1 MIRRAE
7 HGSSRHV
14 DATQAQ
20 PERQRVTNAQWTCGA
35 RPRAAPLACTHCC
48 HRARGAVRL
57 VAAAC
62 SPATQR
68 LRTRRRNN
76 LPGSHHGPDR
86 RPDKSDQPYGC
97 ADPAHDRKCSADQ
110 GARRRLD
117 DDRGSRAPA
126 LSAMRLYSNSFQA
139 VPIVVP
145 IFTSATGTPR
155 TASRYAANAANAHD
169 HSSPLGDRPSRD
181 VRTSGA
187 PPTALF
193 AWRWRCGSHR
203 MSWTLRPTGRCCQAA
218 RGSPC

>member
-1 MIRRAE
+1 MAARGTSTQPRRNLSAKE
-7 HGSSRHV
+7 SRTRSGH
-14 DATQAQ
+14 
-20 PERQRVTNAQWTCGA
+20 GA
-35 RPRAAPLACTHCC
+35 RPRAAPLAFTHCC
-48 HRARGAVRL
+48 HRGSRSGTARRGGLFAGDAEAQDSAGVTTYL
-57 VAAAC
+57 EVITAQTAA
-62 SPATQR
+62 PTNQINVMDV
-68 LRTRRRNN
+68 LTRRMTAGV
-76 LPGSHHGPDR
+76 LLIKALGG
-86 RPDKSDQPYGC
+86 GWTMI
-97 ADPAHDRKCSADQ
+97 
-110 GARRRLD
+110 AR
-117 DDRGSRAPA
+117 A

-145 IFTSATGTPR
+145 IFTSAAGTPR

-187 PPTALF
+187 PPTGLF